1 MEQSQDASCADR
13 LGAVPQADRVA
24 EGLACMQAP
33 ALEPQ
38 ELHFDMKHS
47 PNPTRC
53 AKTQSQEVQSAE
65 AELLART
72 PVLTAEDDEGTNNST
87 REASNAASAVSTIHS
102 TSSNGQALWHHAKEK
117 VMAFVDFSMG
127 FHTLRDMTGNHTLD
141 PRKLKLIC
149 RLGKGSFGVV
159 DKYSYN
165 NEKENEYPLYLAIKT
180 LNPEL
185 CGDSREVRE
194 FLEELRL
201 MKKLDHGCIVD
212 YKGFGTFHDKHGRK
226 LIFVAQE
233 CMDGGTLRK
242 IVLNQMRSN
251 STVKLYTREEGLS
264 WAIQITKGLAY
275 LHSCIPKVIHR
286 DLKPENVLLDSTTP
300 GKRHAKLADFGLS
313 SVVDLKKLSKKNGQ
327 LSDKYELTGGTG
339 SFTYM
344 APEVLKNSK
353 YNEKVDVFSVS
364 IIIWEIFS
372 YRLRM
377 HRDPKEGLTTPEY
390 LERVKQN
397 AYDTAY
403 QGKRPPLPPNWPA
416 ALRDILQAGWA
427 NDPDKRPSCNQMVQV
442 LKSIED
448 EVQAWETREGRF
460 VPDLDSMLLKDDPK
474 DCCVIC

>member
-1 MEQSQDASCADR
+1 MRRASAGDEGREALVGVTSSASRMCTSGVLVDMGGSSAGRISPDLSMEA
-13 LGAVPQADRVA
+13 GAGGA
-24 EGLACMQAP
+24 ERM
-33 ALEPQ
+33 
-38 ELHFDMKHS
+38 
-47 PNPTRC
+47 
-53 AKTQSQEVQSAE
+53 
-65 AELLART
+65 LLARSGIEEDGASSGRAS
-72 PVLTAEDDEGTNNST
+72 TAGPPST
-87 REASNAASAVSTIHS
+87 H
-102 TSSNGQALWHHAKEK
+102 GQELWQHAKEK
-117 VMAFVDFSMG
+117 IMTFVDFSMG

-159 DKYSYN
+159 DKYSYVESPDQEHHLN
-165 NEKENEYPLYLAIKT
+165 LAIKT

-242 IVLNQMRSN
+242 VIINQMRSPSN
-251 STVKLYTREEGLS
+251 VKLYSRLEGLN
-264 WAIQITKGLAY
+264 WAIQVCKGLAY
-275 LHSCIPKVIHR
+275 LHSCMPKVIHR
-286 DLKPENVLLDSTTP
+286 DLKPENVLLDSAKP
-300 GKRHAKLADFGLS
+300 PRHAKLADFGLS
-313 SVVDLKKLSKKNGQ
+313 SVVDLKKLSKKNGH
-327 LSDKYELTGGTG
+327 LADKYELTGGTG

-344 APEVLKNSK
+344 APEVLKNNK

-377 HRDPKEGLTTPEY
+377 HRNPKEGLTTDEY

-403 QGKRPPLPPNWPA
+403 QNKRPQMPSTWPPK
-416 ALRDILQAGWA
+416 LREMLMLGWHT
-427 NDPDKRPSCNQMVQV
+427 DPDRRPSCNDMVQV
-442 LKSIED
+442 LRSIEG
-448 EVQAWETREGRF
+448 EVRAWEAAEGSF
-460 VPDLDSMLLKDDPK
+460 LPDSTQQVLKESQK
-474 DCCVIC
+474 DCCAIC